1 VKVQVQEFVK
11 KGKKA
16 FLSDSNLVVE
26 GTHFVYRKP
35 LPFHL
40 DIEGEVPL
48 WVAPLLFSN
57 GVNVGHEGNTLFLS
71 GEDYVLRIPL
81 SVGKPTPL
89 PTGGDGLSLP
99 RKVAREMGKLVPFSG
114 DNPPFSAIYWDGE
127 RAVAT
132 DRFLFT
138 ALTHEGR
145 KLTSPLL
152 LPKEGVSL
160 LSKLASSWEGGDY
173 LEGHF
178 GEGWFR
184 VEAGEDELTLFLIG
198 GEFPKFDSVLG
209 VPREGVGVEVEVPLL
224 KEALALAQKVGD
236 LACLTFGEGGALLE
250 VSGHFGHYQRLF
262 PWRRPGVAFVAKL
275 SPLLLSDLLSLFR
288 QQEQEEQERVFVH
301 VAGHLI
307 YLWNEEGL
315 FAATSTL

>member
-1 VKVQVQEFVK
+1 VKQVQEFVK

-16 FLSDSNLVVE
+16 FFSCGNLVIE

-35 LPFHL
+35 LPFRL

-48 WVAPLLFSN
+48 WVAPLLFSD
-57 GVNVGHEGNTLFLS
+57 GVNVACEGNTLFLS
-71 GEDYVLRIPL
+71 GEDYVLRVPL

-89 PTGGDGLSLP
+89 PTGGDSLSLP
-99 RKVAREMGKLVPFSG
+99 RKAAREMGKLVPFSG
-114 DNPPFSAIYWDGE
+114 DSPPFSAVYWDGE
-127 RAVAT
+127 KAVAT
-132 DRFLFT
+132 DRFVFA

-145 KLTSPLL
+145 KLPSPLL
-152 LPKEGVSL
+152 LPKEGASL
-160 LSKLASSWEGGDY
+160 LSKLASSWEGGDH

-184 VEAGEDELTLFLIG
+184 VEVGEDELTLFLVG

-209 VPREGVGVEVEVPLL
+209 VPRKGVEVEVPLL
-224 KEALALAQKVGD
+224 KEALALAQKVGH
-236 LACLTFGEGGALLE
+236 LASLTFGEGGALLE
-250 VSGHFGHYQRLF
+250 VSGHFGDYRRLF
-262 PWRRPGVAFVAKL
+262 PWRCPGVAFAAKL

-288 QQEQEEQERVFVH
+288 QQEREEQERVFIH
-301 VAGHLI
+301 VDGHLL
-307 YLWNEEGL
+307 YLWDEEGL